1 MKKINKK
8 KISNV
13 FSKTKFNTI
22 ELFLIF
28 VMALLFGILI
38 GQAVFNGSSGTSS
51 LTTSTPTEIYE
62 IEDVYNTIIS
72 EYIDKVDRKEL
83 KEAAINGM
91 VSSLE
96 DKHSIYFDEAETE
109 QFQDELN
116 GYFTGLGISVYKDN
130 DKSLVT
136 INDVYKNSPAEKAGL
151 KAKDQFLKVNGK
163 DVTKSTTEEVSNMI
177 KGKQGTFIISVKR
190 DNEEKE
196 IKVTTGKVDLPS
208 VSSKII
214 DKEGENIGYISLS
227 LFASNTHEQLQNEIK
242 KIEKAGS
249 TKLVLDLRYNPGGEL
264 GSVIDV
270 ASEFL
275 DKGVPIIQ
283 IKKKAKTDIKYSKG
297 NNNKAYKIA
306 VLINKSSASGAE
318 ALAGA
323 LKEQLNAELI
333 GTTTYGKG
341 TVQKTKQLPNGN
353 IIKYTIETWST
364 SKGNSIEGK
373 GVKPTIEVKQSDKY
387 YATLK
392 DSDDT
397 QLQKAISI
405 LSN

>member
-1 MKKINKK
+1 MKKVNKK
-8 KISNV
+8 EIISV
-13 FSKTKFNTI
+13 FNKSKFNTI

-28 VMALLFGILI
+28 VMALLFGVLI
-38 GQAVFNGSSGTSS
+38 GQMAFGDSKGTSS

-96 DKHSIYFDEAETE
+96 DKHSIYFDEDETE
-109 QFQDELN
+109 QFRDELN
-116 GYFTGLGISVYKDN
+116 GYFTGLGISVYKN
-130 DKSLVT
+130 DEKSLVT
-136 INDVYKNSPAEKAGL
+136 ISDVYKNSPAEKAGL
-151 KAKDQFLKVNGK
+151 KSKDQFLKINGK
-163 DVTKSTTEEVSNMI
+163 DVTKSSTDDISNMI
-177 KGKQGTFIISVKR
+177 KGKQGTFIILIQR

-214 DKEGENIGYISLS
+214 TRDGKKIGYINIS
-227 LFASNTHEQLQNEIK
+227 LFASNTDEQLKE
-242 KIEKAGS
+242 EL
-249 TKLVLDLRYNPGGEL
+249 TKLEKNNISNLILDLRYNPGGEL
-264 GSVIDV
+264 GSVIKV

-275 DKGVPIIQ
+275 DKDLPIIQ
-283 IKKKAKTDIKYSKG
+283 IKKKTKTDIKYSAG
-297 NNNKAYKIA
+297 NNNKKYNMV

-323 LKEQLNAELI
+323 LKEQLNVELV
-333 GTTTYGKG
+333 GTITYGKG

-353 IIKYTIETWST
+353 IIKYTVETWST
-364 SKGNSIEGK
+364 SKGNSIEGS
-373 GVKPTIEVKQSDKY
+373 GIKPTVEVKQNDTY

-392 DSDDT
+392 DSDDS
-397 QLQKAISI
+397 QLQKAIDI
-405 LSN
+405 LLK

>member
-1 MKKINKK
+1 MKKIDKK
-8 KISNV
+8 RISNV
-13 FSKTKFNTI
+13 FSKTKFNSI
-22 ELFLIF
+22 ELLLIF
-28 VMALLFGILI
+28 IMALLFGILI
-38 GQAVFNGSSGTSS
+38 GQAAFNERKGTSS

-72 EYIDKVDRKEL
+72 EYIDKVDKKEL

-91 VSSLE
+91 ISSLE

-116 GYFTGLGISVYKDN
+116 GYFTGLGISVYKDDDN
-130 DKSLVT
+130 SLVT

-151 KAKDQFLKVNGK
+151 KLKDQFLKVNGK

-177 KGKQGTFIISVKR
+177 KGKQGTFIILVKR
-190 DNEEKE
+190 DSEEKE

-214 DKEGENIGYISLS
+214 DKSGEKIGYISLS
-227 LFASNTHEQLQNEIK
+227 LFASNTHEQLQDELK
-242 KIEKAGS
+242 KLEKNNL
-249 TKLVLDLRYNPGGEL
+249 TKLILDLRYNPGGEL
-264 GSVIDV
+264 GSVIDI

-275 DKGVPIIQ
+275 DKDVPVIQ
-283 IKKKAKTDIKYSKG
+283 IKKKSKTDIKYSKG
-297 NNNKAYKIA
+297 NNNKKYKIV